1 MKASNVLATVLFGSI
16 AAAAPFDK
24 RALVTKT
31 SVIVETVVVYTTVYA
46 DDIPIA
52 PATTTPGL
60 FFEKPKSSNVVPT
73 STAVY
78 NPPVVEVPSSSAP
91 APVSSAPAPSST
103 YVAPAPV
110 SSVEA
115 VQVSSVEAV
124 QVSSAVV
131 EAPAPTSIYTP
142 VAEPTSVY
150 TPVAEPT
157 SIYTPAPASSSVY
170 VAPAPVSSAVV
181 VPSST
186 PSTPTGDKY
195 SGDIT
200 IYDNTGGFGAC
211 GTALYDTDMV
221 VALSVETWGASTYD
235 VMTGAATNPWCN
247 QKITIEYKG
256 NTVEATIMDM
266 CPGCK
271 GKDIDLSLAVW
282 KKLTGLDEKTRLQA
296 DWWKSG

>member
-1 MKASNVLATVLFGSI
+1 MKTSHVLATVLFGTI
-16 AAAAPFDK
+16 AAAAPFDR

-31 SVIVETVVVYTTVYA
+31 KIVTETVVVWTTVYA
-46 DDIPIA
+46 DDVPIA

-60 FFEKPKSSNVVPT
+60 FFEKPKSSRVVPT
-73 STAVY
+73 PTAIY
-78 NPPVVEVPSSSAP
+78 TPPVVVVSSSAP

-110 SSVEA
+110 SS
-115 VQVSSVEAV
+115 
-124 QVSSAVV
+124 AVV
-131 EAPAPTSIYTP
+131 EAAKPSSAPVVEAP
-142 VAEPTSVY
+142 KPTSVY
-150 TPVAEPT
+150 TPAPEPT
-157 SIYTPAPASSSVY
+157 SIYTPAPAPSSVY

-181 VPSST
+181 VAPVSSAVVVAPKPSSA
-186 PSTPTGDKY
+186 PSAPSGDKF

-211 GTALYDTDMV
+211 GTALYDTDMI
-221 VALSVETWGASTYD
+221 VALSIETWGASTYD
-235 VMTGAATNPWCN
+235 VMTGAATNPWCG
-247 QKITIEYKG
+247 QKITIEYNG
-256 NTVEATIMDM
+256 NTVDATIMDL

-271 GKDIDLSLAVW
+271 GKDIDLSLATW